1 MSIDY
6 VERPSE
12 SPYIETVTRGRMLSA
27 GSTIRPAT
35 CQWHM
40 VFVKPEGRVLAL
52 VAGPLTTAGVVSWP
66 EGAEVLWIKFR
77 LGTFM
82 PHLPTRKILDA
93 ETQLPEGAGKSFWL
107 HGSTWQFP
115 NYDNAET
122 FVERLARE
130 NTVMR
135 DPLAH
140 GVLHGYRPHLSSRPV
155 RHRFLQATRLPPRHV
170 PPIA

>member
-1 MSIDY
+1 
-6 VERPSE
+6 
-12 SPYIETVTRGRMLSA
+12 MLIA
-27 GSTIRPAT
+27 CSTIPPAT

-52 VAGPLTTAGVVSWP
+52 VAGPLTTAGVVSWA

-93 ETQLPEGAGKSFWL
+93 ETQLPEGAGESFWL
-107 HGSTWQFP
+107 HGSTWQYP

-122 FVERLARE
+122 FVERLARDDS
-130 NTVMR
+130 VMR
-135 DPLAH
+135 DPLVH
-140 GVLHGYRPHLSSRPV
+140 DVLHGYRPDLSSRTV
-155 RHRFLQATRLPPRHV
+155 RHRFLQATGLAQGHIYQFERAQRAEALLRQ
-170 PPIA
+170 